1 MPEGT
6 FHLGKKLD
14 TLIRNADGGYTLA
27 FEDGSEFSA
36 DAVVGADGIKSKTRL
51 ILLGK
56 DNPESHP
63 KYAGEFGYRS
73 LVPMEEASAVLGE
86 SFARNGNVCIAD
98 GCLTTTYPVEKGTML
113 NVIAA
118 REQHEWN
125 DPSWILPA
133 DEETVRKDFKDTGE
147 PMRRIVSLVRSP
159 QKWSLWHH
167 PATSTFYR
175 GRLAL
180 IGDAAHAS
188 TPHQGAG
195 AGNAFEDSLIL
206 SRLLADSSIQCPRDI
221 EQAFEA
227 YDSIRRPRTLRVVN
241 TSRDNGKVCMMR
253 GDNIGKDL
261 DAISQDLNK
270 RFEWIWYKDLE
281 GHVNEALAELH
292 NIQWQE
298 SYKEHMTHDTR
309 ASPILC

>member
-14 TLIRNADGGYTLA
+14 SLTEQSDGGYSLG
-27 FEDGSEFSA
+27 FDDGSKFNA
-36 DAVVGADGIKSKTRL
+36 DAVVGADGIKSRTRSM
-51 ILLGK
+51 LLGE
-56 DNPESHP
+56 DNPESYP

-73 LVPMEEASAVLGE
+73 LVPMEEASAVLGD

-125 DPSWILPA
+125 DPNWILPA
-133 DEETVRKDFKDTGE
+133 DEKAVQEEFKNTGE
-147 PMRRIVSLVRSP
+147 PMRRIVSLVRKP

-167 PATSTFYR
+167 PATTTFYR

-195 AGNAFEDSLIL
+195 AGSAFEDSLIL
-206 SRLLADSSIQCPRDI
+206 SRLLADNSVQNAGDI
-221 EQAFEA
+221 EKAFEA

-241 TSRDNGKVCMMR
+241 TSRDNGATCMMR
-253 GDNIGKDL
+253 GENIGTNVE
-261 DAISQDLNK
+261 AIKQDLET
-270 RFEWIWYKDLE
+270 RFDWIWYKDLE
-281 GHVNEALAELH
+281 GHVDQALTELH
-292 NIQWQE
+292 RLQG
-298 SYKEHMTHDTR
+298 
-309 ASPILC
+309 